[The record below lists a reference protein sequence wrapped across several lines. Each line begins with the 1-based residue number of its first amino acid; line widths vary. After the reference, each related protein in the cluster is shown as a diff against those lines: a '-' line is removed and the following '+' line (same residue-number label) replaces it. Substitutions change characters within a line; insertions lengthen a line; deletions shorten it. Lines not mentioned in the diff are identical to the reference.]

1 MAVNSPEQDN
11 DQRERRFLRTRKA
24 CCEMYRIQAEATG
37 FAMRGWSIPA
47 GRLFGVDIR
56 IHLTFVALLLFVWLT
71 DSATLTS
78 GGAARGLVL
87 VGLIFLCVLLHELG
101 HVLLA
106 QRNGVTVR
114 AVMLLPT
121 GGVTLMED
129 RRPQGS
135 DTAREI
141 RIAIAGPLVN
151 LVLAAASVAAIS
163 LLDPQVRLW
172 APPFVFIGNLPRA
185 FVWSN
190 IFLGVLNLLPAYP
203 MDGGR
208 ILRAF
213 LAERMEYVKAT
224 RLAVTVGQ
232 AFALLFM
239 FAGFVWNAWLI
250 LIGFFLFVGAQL
262 EDRSVVFQSV
272 LESVRME
279 DVMLT
284 GFSTLSPADTLE
296 DALHKAV
303 HTLQDDF
310 PVVRGTDMVGV
321 ISKQRIVE
329 ALRRGGNGYVQ
340 TAMVRVFE
348 IAQRSDS
355 LASAFRKLGGRG
367 LSMIPVVDHER
378 LVGIVTMQNLMHSM
392 TLLAETRRLRREQES
407 G

>member
-1 MAVNSPEQDN
+1 
-11 DQRERRFLRTRKA
+11 
-24 CCEMYRIQAEATG
+24 
-37 FAMRGWSIPA
+37 MRSWSIPA

-56 IHLTFVALLLFVWLT
+56 IHLTFLFLLVFVWFTQSVSMGTNGAMRGLALVAIIFGCVVLHEVGHALLAVG
-71 DSATLTS
+71 S
-78 GGAARGLVL
+78 GV
-87 VGLIFLCVLLHELG
+87 I
-101 HVLLA
+101 
-106 QRNGVTVR
+106 VR
-114 AVMLLPT
+114 AIILLPI
-121 GGVTLMED
+121 GGVTLMEETGQRD
-129 RRPQGS
+129 ANA
-135 DTAREI
+135 ARDI

-151 LVLAAASVAAIS
+151 LFIAAVAGAYI
-163 LLDPQVRLW
+163 LVFYPQARLW
-172 APPFVFIGNLPRA
+172 SQPFVYVSNLPRA
-185 FVWSN
+185 LFWGNV
-190 IFLGVLNLLPAYP
+190 FLGAFNLLPAYP

-208 ILRAF
+208 VLRAYF
-213 LAERMEYVKAT
+213 AERMEYVRAT

-232 AFALLFM
+232 GFAMLFI
-239 FAGFVWNAWLI
+239 FLGVWNTWLM

-340 TAMVRVFE
+340 SAMVRVFE
-348 IAQRSDS
+348 IAQRTDS

-392 TLLAETRRLRREQES
+392 SLLAETRRLRRQQELS
-407 G
+407 N

>member
-1 MAVNSPEQDN
+1 
-11 DQRERRFLRTRKA
+11 
-24 CCEMYRIQAEATG
+24 
-37 FAMRGWSIPA
+37 MRSWSIQV

-56 IHLTFVALLLFVWLT
+56 IHLTFLFLLVFVWFTQSVALG
-71 DSATLTS
+71 AS
-78 GGAARGLVL
+78 GAVRGVAL
-87 VGLIFLCVLLHELG
+87 VGIIFGCVVLHELG
-101 HVLLA
+101 HALVA
-106 QRNGVTVR
+106 QRSGVAVR
-114 AVMLLPT
+114 GIILLPI

-129 RRPQGS
+129 TGQRNA
-135 DTAREI
+135 DYARDI
-141 RIAIAGPLVN
+141 RIAVAGPLVN
-151 LVLAAASVAAIS
+151 LLIAALSGAVI
-163 LLDPQVRLW
+163 LLFFPQVGLW
-172 APPFVFIGNLPRA
+172 ARPFVYAGNLPRA
-185 FVWSN
+185 LFWGNV
-190 IFLGVLNLLPAYP
+190 FLGAFNLLPAYP

-208 ILRAF
+208 VLRAF
-213 LAERMEYVKAT
+213 FAERMEYVRAT

-232 AFALLFM
+232 GFAMLFI
-239 FAGFVWNAWLI
+239 FLGVWNTWLM

-279 DVMLT
+279 EVMLT

-340 TAMVRVFE
+340 SAMVRAFE

-355 LASAFRKLGGRG
+355 LASGFRKLGARG

-392 TLLAETRRLRREQES
+392 ALLAETKRLRRQQES